1 MLLTFR
7 RDCRGATAI
16 EYGMLAA
23 VLGVAILLAG
33 GKIRDVIG
41 AKLNELTFAGSSMQ
55 VENCTQG
62 KSCQVNAE
70 RESGRGAGSAPAQS
84 SGVR

>member
-1 MLLTFR
+1 MFHSFR

-16 EYGMLAA
+16 EYGVMAA

-33 GKIRDVIG
+33 GKIKDVLS
-41 AKLNELTFAGSSMQ
+41 AKLNELTFAGSTMQ
-55 VENCTQG
+55 VENCAKG
-62 KSCQVNAE
+62 KSCQ
-70 RESGRGAGSAPAQS
+70 ESASGSAGGSGTGQS